1 MIEDNRPY
9 SHRFHEVMMKPF
21 HIATRLFLLA
31 TLAACGDSG
40 TPNGKADTALEESP
54 AQAASNPAD
63 ILAALPPEDQ
73 PYGLDVYTAKCV
85 QCHGNVGLGIDNN
98 PTLTGLTRSA
108 MQQKMLAY
116 RAGKTLGPQTAVMAK
131 AVAGLSDAE
140 IAAVSIYAGE

>member
-1 MIEDNRPY
+1 MIEDDRPLLPSLY
-9 SHRFHEVMMKPF
+9 EVMMKSF
-21 HIATRLFLLA
+21 HIATSLFLLA

-40 TPNGKADTALEESP
+40 APNGKADTALEESP

-85 QCHGNVGLGIDNN
+85 QCHGNLGLGIDNN
-98 PTLTGLTRSA
+98 PALTGLTRSA

-116 RAGKTLGPQTAVMAK
+116 RAGKTMGPQTAVMAK
-131 AVAGLSDAE
+131 AVAGLNEAE